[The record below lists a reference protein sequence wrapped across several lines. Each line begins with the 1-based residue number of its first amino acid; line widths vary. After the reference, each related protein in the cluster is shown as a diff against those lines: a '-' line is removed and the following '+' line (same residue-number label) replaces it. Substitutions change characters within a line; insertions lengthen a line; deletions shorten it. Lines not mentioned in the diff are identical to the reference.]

1 LQPLRNCAQTSA
13 TASQNED
20 GAVALFP
27 AASNMMYIY
36 LLLFMS
42 LTLLH
47 RSRCAEKKK
56 SATQKMMTFQQRV
69 ENAYQKVIPC
79 LKLSP
84 TLNYQQLS
92 FDADLENHYKDVLK
106 VTAQFRG
113 LPPHNGSYYGG
124 TTSNEAFAVV
134 SIAE

>member
-1 LQPLRNCAQTSA
+1 
-13 TASQNED
+13 
-20 GAVALFP
+20 
-27 AASNMMYIY
+27 MMCIS

-42 LTLLH
+42 LTLLS

-56 SATQKMMTFQQRV
+56 NAIQKMMTFQQRV
-69 ENAYQKVIPC
+69 ENTYEKVIPC

-92 FDADLENHYKDVLK
+92 FDTELENHYKDVLK

-124 TTSNEAFAVV
+124 MTAFF
-134 SIAE
+134 SIAV